1 MMRRRIGVG
10 LCLLLVVGAVS
21 YGLSRI
27 GAGAR
32 AERGV
37 PPARKATVATEP
49 AARPVVFQMAPA
61 PWTLP
66 SPLSRAVAL
75 SAGNRIRLFG
85 GLGPANSTT
94 GAVVDVDPATGR
106 EAPVGSLVDPVHD
119 AAGAVIGG
127 GQVVFGGGSSTVVA
141 AVQSLGDQQGSAVT
155 RRGAL
160 PAPRAD
166 LAYSDRRWQGHPG
179 RRTMGLPSAR
189 TCWLRPTEPASRSW
203 PNFRSLS
210 AIRLSRRL
218 EGWCM
223 SSAASF
229 PATRVTRPP
238 SRSSTCPLARRR
250 SPPVS
255 RLACHMPVPP

>member
-61 PWTLP
+61 PWILP

-75 SAGNRIRLFG
+75 PAGNRIRLFG

-106 EAPVGSLVDPVHD
+106 DAPVGSLVDPVHD

-166 LAYSDRRWQGHPG
+166 LATATVGGRAILVGGYDGAAFSADVLATTDGTSFEVLAQLPQPVRYPAVVGGRTAGVCHRR
-179 RRTMGLPSAR
+179 R
-189 TCWLRPTEPASRSW
+189 ASRQ
-203 PNFRSLS
+203 P
-210 AIRLSRRL
+210 
-218 EGWCM
+218 G
-223 SSAASF
+223 
-229 PATRVTRPP
+229 
-238 SRSSTCPLARRR
+238 
-250 SPPVS
+250 
-255 RLACHMPVPP
+255 